1 MAFADSR
8 FTQREIAGSLTDRGM
23 VFILLG
29 PPTWAGQKPL
39 TSGEDAND
47 KAALFAYRPA
57 DVKIASAPGG
67 TTTDTARKV
76 DKVTGPGTRMNDAA
90 KNWREIWHYRREQ
103 LPKGI
108 PYHQVDFEFVTK
120 EGYGQNVLQ
129 RETQVLD
136 TLEKAKSRLRQSA
149 A

>member
-1 MAFADSR
+1 M
-8 FTQREIAGSLTDRGM
+8 TDRGM

-29 PPTWAGQKPL
+29 PPTYAGQKPL
-39 TSGEDAND
+39 TSGEDTND

-57 DVKIASAPGG
+57 DVKVASLPGG
-67 TTTDTARKV
+67 TTTDRTRRI
-76 DKVTGPGTRMNDAA
+76 DKVTGPGTRMTDAA
-90 KNWREIWHYRREQ
+90 KNWREVWHYRREV

-120 EGYGQNVLQ
+120 EGYGENVLQ

-136 TLEKAKSRLRQSA
+136 TLEKAKSLLKQSA